1 MASRTK
7 HDFAAGLQRVYGYAR
22 VSTDRQSSEGVSL
35 AEQEH
40 RIRARC
46 AENGWTLE
54 HVYVD
59 AGVSGSTPLGK
70 RPQGAR
76 LLAMLRPGDVMIAA
90 KMDRVFRSA
99 SDALVTIEGFKL
111 RKIGLWLLDLG
122 GDVSGDGISKLICG
136 ILSNVAEFE
145 RDLCAERIRDAKR
158 NLRRCNRHQGGKRP
172 FVGRGKARDLI
183 PDPAEQAAQAEI
195 IELRQAG
202 RSLVAI
208 RDALRAQSFAICN
221 QTVANIIERQQ
232 REFVAEAAE

>member
-1 MASRTK
+1 MPGPNLIGPSRPNFYYISEAARSLLRRDAASARTPATPLTINRERTSRPMASRTK

-99 SDALVTIEGFKL
+99 SDALVTIEGSSCARLVF
-111 RKIGLWLLDLG
+111 GCSTW
-122 GDVSGDGISKLICG
+122 
-136 ILSNVAEFE
+136 VA
-145 RDLCAERIRDAKR
+145 
-158 NLRRCNRHQGGKRP
+158 
-172 FVGRGKARDLI
+172 
-183 PDPAEQAAQAEI
+183 
-195 IELRQAG
+195 
-202 RSLVAI
+202 
-208 RDALRAQSFAICN
+208 
-221 QTVANIIERQQ
+221 T
-232 REFVAEAAE
+232 